1 MNLPSEKNPAFSVI
15 IPTCARPE
23 FLRQCLN
30 RLKPG
35 FQKLGYQFYEVIVS
49 DDRPETVIHE
59 MMTTDYSWVRYV
71 TGPARGPAANRNNG
85 AALAKGDW
93 IVFLDDDCL
102 PQAQL
107 LQVYYEQILQDS
119 KSMVLEGSISP
130 AGIRNRI
137 DEDAPINEYGGCLWS
152 CNFCIKKDLF
162 ITLRGFDEVFPI
174 AAMED
179 VDLRYRLKQ
188 QGATILFLPKAQVL
202 HPYVSNRGGDYIRT
216 RVQSIDYFY
225 RKHGLLVQ
233 ISPSG
238 FLKNYLRKL
247 YRSIIIHGWS
257 FRFKGAIRLILLE
270 TLFLYESL
278 RQYFRP
284 IFIENKKA

>member
-1 MNLPSEKNPAFSVI
+1 MNLPSEKNPTFSVI

-188 QGATILFLPKAQVL
+188 QGQRFSSSQRHKFFTPTSPTEAGI
-202 HPYVSNRGGDYIRT
+202 
-216 RVQSIDYFY
+216 
-225 RKHGLLVQ
+225 
-233 ISPSG
+233 ISGQG
-238 FLKNYLRKL
+238 FNQ
-247 YRSIIIHGWS
+247 
-257 FRFKGAIRLILLE
+257 LI
-270 TLFLYESL
+270 TS
-278 RQYFRP
+278 
-284 IFIENKKA
+284 IENTGFWYRFLQADF